1 VNIEHRTPNIEH
13 RGTDAGH
20 RTAADGGR
28 GNRRPTVNGRRGTGG
43 GFGIV
48 AAVLLA
54 AACAAPAAPVTLKF
68 ATLAPEGS
76 AWMQTFEKLKAEAAE
91 ATGGAA
97 KIRVYPAGVMGEEK
111 DVLVKI
117 KAGQL
122 DGGGF
127 LGNGIAR
134 ICPEANALMFPMTF
148 RSPEEVDAAMKALT
162 PWLEERCRAN
172 GYVVLGWTEVGFSHV
187 MGNRPVKGLDD
198 FRGAKV
204 WSIPNEPML
213 AALFKTAGI
222 STIPVPVADV
232 LPALQTGLLD
242 TVYAPPLAAV
252 SMQWTGR
259 VKYRNDLRLAYTF
272 GGLFVAETSW
282 NRLPEEARAKVL
294 AISRRLTTELTAEV
308 RKSNAEALEV
318 MAKAGIEVTHATDA
332 DAEGLRK
339 VSDETR
345 QRLRGDLFPA
355 EADDRIQSF
364 LKDHRAGAGAAH
376 AP

>member
-1 VNIEHRTPNIEH
+1 VNTQHRTSNIERRTSN
-13 RGTDAGH
+13 AGC
-20 RTAADGGR
+20 RL
-28 GNRRPTVNGRRGTGG
+28 TGAG
-43 GFGIV
+43 AWRFLPV
-48 AAVLLA
+48 ALA
-54 AACAAPAAPVTLKF
+54 MALAGAAPAAPVTLKF

-91 ATGGAA
+91 ATGGAV

-117 KAGQL
+117 RAGQL

-148 RSPEEVDAAMKALT
+148 RGPEEVDAAMKALT

-172 GYVVLGWTEVGFSHV
+172 GYIVLGWTEVGFSHV
-187 MGNRPVKGLDD
+187 MGNRPVKSLDD

-232 LPALQTGLLD
+232 LTALQTGLLD

-252 SMQWTGR
+252 AMQWAGR
-259 VKYRNDLRLAYTF
+259 VKHRNDLRLAYTF

-282 NRLPEEARAKVL
+282 NRLPKDAREKVL
-294 AISRRLTTELTAEV
+294 AISRRLTSGLTAEV
-308 RKSNAEALEV
+308 RTSNAEALEV
-318 MAKAGIEVTHATDA
+318 MAKSGIEVASSSEA

-345 QRLRGDLFPA
+345 LRLRGDLVPA
-355 EADDRIQSF
+355 EADDRLQAF
-364 LKDHRAGAGAAH
+364 LKKHRAGAGAAH

>member
-1 VNIEHRTPNIEH
+1 MNIEHRISN
-13 RGTDAGH
+13 AGH
-20 RTAADGGR
+20 RVRNPFAPPRCRLVLSAA
-28 GNRRPTVNGRRGTGG
+28 
-43 GFGIV
+43 
-48 AAVLLA
+48 LA
-54 AACAAPAAPVTLKF
+54 AALAASARAAPVTLKF

-91 ATGGAA
+91 ATGGAV

-111 DVLVKI
+111 DILVKI

-134 ICPEANALMFPMTF
+134 ICPEANTLMFPMTF
-148 RSPEEVDAAMKALT
+148 RGPEEVDAAMKALT
-162 PWLEERCRAN
+162 PWLDGRCLAN
-172 GYVVLGWTEVGFSHV
+172 GYVVLGWTEVGFSYV
-187 MGNRPVKGLDD
+187 MGNRPAKSLDD

-213 AALFKTAGI
+213 AALFKTADV

-232 LPALQTGLLD
+232 LIALQTGLLD
-242 TVYAPPLAAV
+242 TVYAAPLAAV

-259 VKYRNDLRLAYTF
+259 VKHRSDLRLAYTF
-272 GGLFVAETSW
+272 GGLFVAEASW
-282 NRLPEEARAKVL
+282 NRIPQDARAKIL
-294 AISRRLTTELTAEV
+294 AIARRLTTELTAEV
-308 RKSNAEALEV
+308 RKSNAEALAV
-318 MAKAGIEVTHATDA
+318 MAKAGIGVAHSSEA
-332 DAEGLRK
+332 DAEELRK

-345 QRLRGDLFPA
+345 LRLRGDLFPA
-355 EADDRIQSF
+355 EADDRLRAF
-364 LKDHRAGAGAAH
+364 LKDHRAGAGVSR